1 MNTDLIPLSYI
12 NQYAY
17 CPRRFWYMHVEGEM
31 IENAH
36 VARGVASHERVH
48 TEGYATLAAGVVAR
62 RSVQVYSHT
71 LGVSGICDLVEE
83 ATDGT
88 LTPIEYKQ
96 GKRGRW
102 SNDQAQLCAQA
113 LCLEEMTGRS
123 VPRGFLF
130 YFGDRRREEV
140 IFTPELRALTAD
152 LIQAMQRTVALGEIP
167 PHTTQRAR
175 CNGCSLYD
183 VCLPQEMARYCES
196 AKGGER

>member
-1 MNTDLIPLSYI
+1 MNDNLPLSFI

-36 VARGVASHERVH
+36 VARGVANHERVH
-48 TEGYATLAAGVVAR
+48 TEGYETTASGVIVR

-71 LGVSGICDLVEE
+71 LGVSGICDIVEE
-83 ATDGT
+83 AADGT

-96 GKRGRW
+96 GQRGRW
-102 SNDQAQLCAQA
+102 SNDHAQLCAQA
-113 LCLEEMTGRS
+113 LCLEEMTGHS
-123 VPRGFLF
+123 VSRGIIF

-140 IFTPELRALTAD
+140 IFTPELRALTMG
-152 LIQAMQRTVALGEIP
+152 LIQAMQRVVTIGKIP
-167 PHTTQRAR
+167 PHTEQRAR

-183 VCLPQEMARYCES
+183 VCLPKETEQYLVELQR
-196 AKGGER
+196 

>member
-1 MNTDLIPLSYI
+1 LLPLSYI

-48 TEGYATLAAGVVAR
+48 TEGYETLASGVVAR
-62 RSVQVYSHT
+62 RSVQVYSYS
-71 LGVSGICDLVEE
+71 LGISGICDLVEE
-83 ATDGT
+83 AADGT

-113 LCLEEMTGRS
+113 LCLEEMTGRA

-140 IFTPELRALTAD
+140 IFTPELRALTVD
-152 LIQAMQRTVALGEIP
+152 VIQAMQRALAIGAIP

-183 VCLPQEMARYCES
+183 VCLPKEMEIFCP
-196 AKGGER
+196 